1 MYFMGVDV
9 GGSKTDVAISNE
21 SGEVLSYL
29 RTKGANYQGVGVDKA
44 FETIDKAINQALS
57 EAGLR
62 KSELTYSY
70 FGVAGADME
79 FEMKITKSILD
90 RLGLEKYSFDNDGR
104 IALRSGTFDDIG
116 ILISC
121 GTGGI
126 AYACDGKII
135 SRKGGF
141 SRFFGERLGSF
152 IIAGMVA
159 SAIVRSKDKRDE
171 HTIMQQIF
179 ESKIGQSIE
188 NIMRYEYMEQDRSKI
203 YQYTLLLIE
212 TLYQAAK
219 MYDYSALKILSQIT
233 NEVIKIV
240 NAYLREMNFT
250 MPVKVILEGGFF
262 KNADETLIKMIK
274 SALGNEFILI
284 IPKHP
289 PVVGAILLAA
299 EMSGHSLSK
308 RAVTKLIKYWCDR
321 K

>member
-9 GGSKTDVAISNE
+9 GGSKTDVAIANE

-57 EAGLR
+57 EAGLK

-90 RLGLEKYSFDNDGR
+90 KLGLEKYSFDNDGR
-104 IALRSGTFDDIG
+104 IALRSGTLDDIG

-126 AYACDGKII
+126 TYACDGKAI

-188 NIMRYEYMEQDRSKI
+188 NIMHYEYMEQDRSKI
-203 YQYTLLLIE
+203 YQYALLLIE

-233 NEVIKIV
+233 DEVIKIV

-250 MPVKVILEGGFF
+250 LPVKVILEGGFF
-262 KNADETLIKMIK
+262 KNADEILIKMIK
-274 SALGNEFILI
+274 SALGDEFNLI
-284 IPKHP
+284 VPKYP

-299 EMSGHSLSK
+299 EMSSHSLSK
-308 RAVTKLIKYWCDR
+308 RAVTKLIEYWSD
-321 K
+321 KK